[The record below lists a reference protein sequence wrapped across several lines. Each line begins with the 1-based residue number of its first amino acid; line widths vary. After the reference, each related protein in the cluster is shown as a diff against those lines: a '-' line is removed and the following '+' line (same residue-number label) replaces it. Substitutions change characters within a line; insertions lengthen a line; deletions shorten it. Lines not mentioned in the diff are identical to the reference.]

1 MTTSLY
7 TRLIHEVSIIFIAQV
22 VCISGNCNDWG
33 KKEPARPRV
42 FSHSSW
48 QDDMAEDPIGALLGG
63 VPVNTHVYLEN
74 KLRKPLESVRL
85 L

>member
-1 MTTSLY
+1 M
-7 TRLIHEVSIIFIAQV
+7 IF
-22 VCISGNCNDWG
+22 GNFNELG
-33 KKEPARPRV
+33 KKETARPGV
-42 FSHSSW
+42 FSHTCW
-48 QDDMAEDPIGALLGG
+48 QDDMAEDPIEALVGG